1 MYSIEFSNRYKKSYK
16 LAVKR
21 GLDVSLL
28 NKVIKTL
35 AEGKKLDAKYQ
46 DHGLK
51 GNLYGFRECHI
62 QPDWLLIYRI
72 INKTCVLY
80 ILDTGSHSD
89 LYGK

>member
-46 DHGLK
+46 DHGLR
-51 GNLYGFRECHI
+51 GNLNGFRECHI